1 MADVNGAKQ
10 WLDNAKK
17 AVYDGV
23 SAVIEVNRDQ
33 AQFVLNQS
41 LALVP
46 VESGKLRDSAVIKR
60 TKTGATITYTAPYA
74 AKVEFSSKIQRKN
87 GQRFFLHQP
96 MTESIEATGN
106 KWQAAFLGALQANAQ
121 GG

>member
-1 MADVNGAKQ
+1 MAEVIGAKD

-23 SAVIEVNRDQ
+23 DAVIDVNREQ
-33 AQFVLNQS
+33 AQMVLAQS
-41 LALVP
+41 QALVP
-46 VESGKLRDSAVIKR
+46 VESGKLRDSARIR
-60 TKTGATITYTAPYA
+60 QTKTGAIITYTEPYA
-74 AKVEFSSKIQRKN
+74 AKVEFSAKIQRKN

-96 MTESIEATGN
+96 MTESIESTGT
-106 KWQAAFLGALQANAQ
+106 KWQSAFLGALQANAQ